1 MRFFASISYNG
12 SGLSG
17 WQIQDNAP
25 SVQDEIQKAMSA
37 AIGEKITVVG
47 AGRTDAGVH
56 ASDFTAH
63 FDSDSRCLMEGP
75 AHVIY
80 KINAILPKNIVL
92 RDIVRVRDDA
102 HARFDADSRTYR
114 YYIHG
119 RKDPFVQ
126 DFSWYC
132 KYPLDVEAMNRGA
145 ELLTGRHDFSC
156 FEKTGSAAVTS
167 PLCEVTAAG
176 WSCWTPAIAPMP
188 GLQPLPF
195 AAPAAGDA
203 PVSGTVPA
211 EATAGAPDTAPLYL
225 VFTVTANRF
234 LRNMVR
240 AIVGT
245 LVEVGRGRHEPEWV
259 LDVLA
264 SRDRCRAGQS
274 VPGHALFLTRVHYPD
289 DIFRY

>member
-25 SVQDEIQKAMSA
+25 SVQDEVQKAMSA
-37 AIGEKITVVG
+37 ALGEKITVVG

-63 FDSDSRCLMEGP
+63 FDSDSRCLTEGP

-92 RDIVRVRDDA
+92 RDIVRVRDNA

-145 ELLTGRHDFSC
+145 ELLLGQHDFSC
-156 FEKTGSAAVTS
+156 FEKTGSAATS

-188 GLQPLPF
+188 VVQPQPF

-289 DIFRY
+289 DVFRY

>member
-25 SVQDEIQKAMSA
+25 SVQDEIQKAVSA
-37 AIGEKITVVG
+37 VLGEKISVVG

-63 FDSDSRCLMEGP
+63 FDSDSLCLLEDP

-80 KINAILPKNIVL
+80 KINAILPKNIVF
-92 RDIVRVRDDA
+92 RSITRVRDDA

-119 RKDPFVQ
+119 KKDPFVQ

-132 KYPLDVEAMNRGA
+132 KYPLDVEAMNRSA
-145 ELLTGRHDFSC
+145 ALLLGQHDFSC
-156 FEKTGSAAVTS
+156 FEKTGSAASS

-176 WSCWTPAIAPMP
+176 WSRWTPAIAPMP
-188 GLQPLPF
+188 DAVTSPC
-195 AAPAAGDA
+195 PAR
-203 PVSGTVPA
+203 PSGASPASPGHIPGAVP
-211 EATAGAPDTAPLYL
+211 DYL
-225 VFTVTANRF
+225 VFTITANRF

-259 LDVLA
+259 LDVMA

-289 DIFRY
+289 DVSRL

>member
-37 AIGEKITVVG
+37 ALGEKITVVG

-63 FDSDSRCLMEGP
+63 FDSDSRCLTEGP

-119 RKDPFVQ
+119 RKDP
-126 DFSWYC
+126 
-132 KYPLDVEAMNRGA
+132 PLDVEAMNRGA
-145 ELLTGRHDFSC
+145 ELLLGRHDFSC
-156 FEKTGSAAVTS
+156 FEKTGSATAS

-188 GLQPLPF
+188 VVQPQPF

-289 DIFRY
+289 DVFRY

>member
-1 MRFFASISYNG
+1 M
-12 SGLSG
+12 
-17 WQIQDNAP
+17 P
-25 SVQDEIQKAMSA
+25 
-37 AIGEKITVVG
+37 VV
-47 AGRTDAGVH
+47 
-56 ASDFTAH
+56 
-63 FDSDSRCLMEGP
+63 
-75 AHVIY
+75 
-80 KINAILPKNIVL
+80 
-92 RDIVRVRDDA
+92 
-102 HARFDADSRTYR
+102 
-114 YYIHG
+114 
-119 RKDPFVQ
+119 
-126 DFSWYC
+126 
-132 KYPLDVEAMNRGA
+132 
-145 ELLTGRHDFSC
+145 
-156 FEKTGSAAVTS
+156 
-167 PLCEVTAAG
+167 
-176 WSCWTPAIAPMP
+176 
-188 GLQPLPF
+188 QPLPF

-289 DIFRY
+289 DVFRY

>member
-37 AIGEKITVVG
+37 ALGEKITVVG

-63 FDSDSRCLMEGP
+63 FDSDSRCLTEGP

-145 ELLTGRHDFSC
+145 ELLLGQHDFSC
-156 FEKTGSAAVTS
+156 FEKTGSAATS

-188 GLQPLPF
+188 GMQPMPF
-195 AAPAAGDA
+195 AAPAAGD
-203 PVSGTVPA
+203 
-211 EATAGAPDTAPLYL
+211 APLYL

-245 LVEVGRGRHEPEWV
+245 LVEVGRGRHEPEWI

-289 DIFRY
+289 DVFRY

>member
-25 SVQDEIQKAMSA
+25 SVQDEIQKAVSA
-37 AIGEKITVVG
+37 VLGEKISVVG

-63 FDSDSRCLMEGP
+63 FDSDSLCLLEDP

-80 KINAILPKNIVL
+80 KINAILPKNIVF
-92 RDIVRVRDDA
+92 RSITRVRDDA

-119 RKDPFVQ
+119 KKDPFVQ

-132 KYPLDVEAMNRGA
+132 KYPLDVEAMNRSA
-145 ELLTGRHDFSC
+145 ALLLGQHDFSC
-156 FEKTGSAAVTS
+156 FEKTGSAASS

-176 WSCWTPAIAPMP
+176 WSRWTPAIAPMP
-188 GLQPLPF
+188 DAVTGPCTARPSG
-195 AAPAAGDA
+195 ASPASPGHIPGA
-203 PVSGTVPA
+203 VP
-211 EATAGAPDTAPLYL
+211 DYL
-225 VFTVTANRF
+225 VFTITANRF

-259 LDVLA
+259 LDVMA

-289 DIFRY
+289 DVYRL

>member
-25 SVQDEIQKAMSA
+25 SVQDEIQKAASA
-37 AIGEKITVVG
+37 VLGEKISVVG

-63 FDSDSRCLMEGP
+63 FDSDSLCLLEDP

-119 RKDPFVQ
+119 RKD
-126 DFSWYC
+126 D
-132 KYPLDVEAMNRGA
+132 G
-145 ELLTGRHDFSC
+145 TI
-156 FEKTGSAAVTS
+156 SAAS
-167 PLCEVTAAG
+167 RRPGARPLR
-176 WSCWTPAIAPMP
+176 
-188 GLQPLPF
+188 PF
-195 AAPAAGDA
+195 A
-203 PVSGTVPA
+203 
-211 EATAGAPDTAPLYL
+211 
-225 VFTVTANRF
+225 R
-234 LRNMVR
+234 
-240 AIVGT
+240 
-245 LVEVGRGRHEPEWV
+245 
-259 LDVLA
+259 
-264 SRDRCRAGQS
+264 
-274 VPGHALFLTRVHYPD
+274 
-289 DIFRY
+289 

>member
-25 SVQDEIQKAMSA
+25 SVQDEVQRALSA
-37 AIGEKITVVG
+37 ALGEKISVVG

-63 FDSDSRCLMEGP
+63 FDSDSRLLVEDP

-132 KYPLDVEAMNRGA
+132 KYPLDMEAMNRGA
-145 ELLTGRHDFSC
+145 ELLLGRHDFSC
-156 FEKTGSAAVTS
+156 FEKTGSAATS
-167 PLCEVTAAG
+167 PLCEVTAAW
-176 WSCWTPAIAPMP
+176 WSSWIPAIAPMP
-188 GLQPLPF
+188 GM
-195 AAPAAGDA
+195 D
-203 PVSGTVPA
+203 
-211 EATAGAPDTAPLYL
+211 YL

-274 VPGHALFLTRVHYPD
+274 VPGHALFLTQVHYPD

>member
-1 MRFFASISYNG
+1 M
-12 SGLSG
+12 
-17 WQIQDNAP
+17 
-25 SVQDEIQKAMSA
+25 
-37 AIGEKITVVG
+37 
-47 AGRTDAGVH
+47 
-56 ASDFTAH
+56 
-63 FDSDSRCLMEGP
+63 
-75 AHVIY
+75 
-80 KINAILPKNIVL
+80 L

-145 ELLTGRHDFSC
+145 ELLLGRHDFSC
-156 FEKTGSAAVTS
+156 FEKTGSAATS
-167 PLCEVTAAG
+167 PLCEVTAAW
-176 WSCWTPAIAPMP
+176 WSSWIPAIAPMP
-188 GLQPLPF
+188 GM
-195 AAPAAGDA
+195 D
-203 PVSGTVPA
+203 
-211 EATAGAPDTAPLYL
+211 YL

-274 VPGHALFLTRVHYPD
+274 VPGHALFLTQVHYPD

>member
-25 SVQDEIQKAMSA
+25 SVQDEIQKAASA
-37 AIGEKITVVG
+37 VLGEKISVVG

-63 FDSDSRCLMEGP
+63 FDSDSLCLLEDP

-80 KINAILPKNIVL
+80 KINAILPKNIVF
-92 RDIVRVRDDA
+92 RSITRV
-102 HARFDADSRTYR
+102 SYR

-145 ELLTGRHDFSC
+145 ELLLGQHDFSC
-156 FEKTGSAAVTS
+156 FEKIGSAATS

-188 GLQPLPF
+188 GPLQMPF

-211 EATAGAPDTAPLYL
+211 AAPAGAPDAAPLYL

-274 VPGHALFLTRVHYPD
+274 VPGHALFLTQVHYPD

>member
-80 KINAILPKNIVL
+80 KINAILPKNIVV

-156 FEKTGSAAVTS
+156 FEKTGSAATS

-188 GLQPLPF
+188 GPQQMPF

-211 EATAGAPDTAPLYL
+211 EATAGAPDAAPLYL
-225 VFTVTANRF
+225 VFTITANRF

-240 AIVGT
+240 AIV
-245 LVEVGRGRHEPEWV
+245 EWV

-289 DIFRY
+289 DVFRY